1 MANRNRSP
9 AWLLWL
15 MAATLPA
22 VAHHSFA
29 MFDQARSVVLK
40 GVVTEMQWTNP
51 HAFLHV
57 KVDGADA
64 AVWQI
69 ELNSPNNLRRQGW
82 KSDSIKVGEHVTVTI
97 NPLRD
102 GTHGGL
108 FVSVTL
114 PDGKVLGEPAGSGG
128 PINVP
133 KAD

>member
-1 MANRNRSP
+1 MSIRSKSL
-9 AWLLWL
+9 AWMLWLL
-15 MAATLPA
+15 AATLPA
-22 VAHHSFA
+22 AAHHSFA
-29 MFDQARSVVLK
+29 MFDQARAVVLK

-57 KVDGADA
+57 QVDEGG

-82 KSDSIKVGEHVTVTI
+82 KSDSIKVGERVTVTI

-114 PDGKVLGEPAGSGG
+114 PDGKVLGEPAGNGG

-133 KAD
+133 KVD

>member
-1 MANRNRSP
+1 VAIRNKSL
-9 AWLLWL
+9 AWPLWL
-15 MAATLPA
+15 MAASLPA

-29 MFDQARSVVLK
+29 MFDQARTVVLK

-57 KVDGADA
+57 RVDGADT
-64 AVWQI
+64 VWQI

-82 KSDSIKVGEHVTVTI
+82 KADSIKVGEHVTVSI

-114 PDGKVLGEPAGSGG
+114 PDGKVLGEPAGSG